1 MALTCHKSLIFAF
14 FSIILIGCQSH
25 PCRDIK
31 NQRIQESAGGAS
43 LNQNRTPTA
52 GAKTLKVKVFKADGS
67 LQCSMGKK
75 ISIDEVKKEL
85 KGIEVFSQTSQNDG
99 LMRIQVCGA
108 PTGDSHV
115 FEIKQDD
122 LEKALKLGFKQWTL
136 N

>member
-1 MALTCHKSLIFAF
+1 MAMIQLCLISMACLIFT
-14 FSIILIGCQSH
+14 GCQSH

-31 NQRIQESAGGAS
+31 NQRIQESAGSSSVAFNS
-43 LNQNRTPTA
+43 RTPTA
-52 GAKTLKVKVFKADGS
+52 GVKTLKVKVFKADGS

-75 ISIDEVKKEL
+75 ISIDEMQKEL
-85 KGIEVFSQTSQNDG
+85 KGIEVFSKTNQNDG

-115 FEIKQDD
+115 FEIKQED